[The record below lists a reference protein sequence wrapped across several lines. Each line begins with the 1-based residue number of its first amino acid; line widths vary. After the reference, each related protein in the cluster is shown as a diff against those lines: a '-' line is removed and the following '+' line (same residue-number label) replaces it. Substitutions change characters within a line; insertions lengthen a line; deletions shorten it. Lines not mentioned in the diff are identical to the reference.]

1 VGKES
6 LWEFF
11 YKGLREDQS
20 GGNSFGAR
28 KNPQSTLEQGI
39 QVKGAALMCIS

>member
-1 VGKES
+1 VSKES
-6 LWEFF
+6 MGEFF
-11 YKGLREDQS
+11 CKGSS

-39 QVKGAALMCIS
+39 QVRGAALMCIS